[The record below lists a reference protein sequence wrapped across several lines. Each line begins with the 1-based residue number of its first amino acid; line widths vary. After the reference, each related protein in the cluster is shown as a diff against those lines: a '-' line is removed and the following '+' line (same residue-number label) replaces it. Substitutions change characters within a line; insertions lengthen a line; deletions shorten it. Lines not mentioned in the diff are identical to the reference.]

1 LRKQVNSDPVGEMV
15 TFTPSSALDALATI
29 IAVDM

>member
-1 LRKQVNSDPVGEMV
+1 LRKQVNSDPVGEIV
-15 TFTPSSALDALATI
+15 IYTTSSALDGLATI